1 MSKQEIID
9 KLDEIHFS
17 VMLVHYTDSSK
28 TNLEQNC
35 SIEEL
40 QEMLKE
46 SQDLFNERNEMLAEI
61 KRNRK

>member
-1 MSKQEIID
+1 MSKQEIIEQLD
-9 KLDEIHFS
+9 KIHFS
-17 VMLVHYTDSSK
+17 VMLVHYTNSIK
-28 TNLEQNC
+28 TNLEQNY